1 MTVFPPCEKC
11 GEKISRRP
19 TDKLCG
25 KCYLQK
31 RKDARDKITKKTG
44 NITSKIFKYISTNY
58 KFLLS

>member
-1 MTVFPPCEKC
+1 MIKSSMTVFPPCEKC

-44 NITSKIFKYISTNY
+44 KRQYFEETFW
-58 KFLLS
+58 F

>member
-44 NITSKIFKYISTNY
+44 KRQYFEETFW
-58 KFLLS
+58 F